1 MPPPN
6 APDVTGALAVR
17 FAADLGALCDLT
29 SDRVLVAVSGGPDSV
44 ALLLLTHEAIGD
56 HCVAATVDH
65 GLRAE
70 SGDEAAW
77 VADLCARRGI
87 RHEILRSELPDRAGN
102 SANISARAR
111 ALRYALLETQAAT
124 IGADRI
130 ATAHHA
136 DDQLET
142 MVMRLNRGAGLSGLA
157 GVRAASG
164 KVIRPLLGWRHADL
178 VDLVAAHGIVPVDD
192 PSNVSDLYD
201 RARLRKA
208 LAQVDWLAA
217 DRWAASAR
225 ALGDAEHA
233 IEWSVDRIAPD
244 HLVTS
249 PGEARLHRSGLPFEI
264 RRRLVERAVRHVDP
278 AAEIRGPALL
288 ATLTELERG
297 ARTMLGNVVC
307 TPKRDGIWHFTVA
320 PPRRAT

>member
-1 MPPPN
+1 MPPLN
-6 APDVTGALAVR
+6 ASDVIGALAVR
-17 FAADLGALCDLT
+17 FAADLGALCDIAN
-29 SDRVLVAVSGGPDSV
+29 DRVLVAVSGGPDSI
-44 ALLLLTHEAIGD
+44 ALLLLTQDAIGD
-56 HCVAATVDH
+56 RCLAATVDH

-87 RHEILRSELPDRAGN
+87 RHDILRDAFPDRTGN
-102 SANISARAR
+102 TANVSARAR
-111 ALRYALLETQAAT
+111 ALRYALLETHAAAT
-124 IGADRI
+124 GANRI

-142 MVMRLNRGAGLSGLA
+142 MIMRLNRGAGLSGLA

-164 KVIRPLLGWRHADL
+164 KVIRPLLGWRHAEL

-208 LAQVDWLAA
+208 LAQVDWLAV
-217 DRWAASAR
+217 DRWAHSAR
-225 ALGDAEHA
+225 ALDDAEHA
-233 IEWSVDRIAPD
+233 IEWSVDRIELD
-244 HLVTS
+244 HLVRA
-249 PGEARLHRSGLPFEI
+249 PGEANLDPRVPFEI

-278 AAEIRGPALL
+278 AAEIRGPALA
-288 ATLTELERG
+288 ATLTTLERG

-307 TPKRDGIWHFTVA
+307 TPEKDGIWRFTVA